1 MKRFFIATL
10 ALVAVV
16 GCSKDD
22 EGASILETSKKSVAI
37 KIQNALPAGRAV
49 TTPAPATGAACT
61 AAEDLVFG
69 FCNGAGLVLT
79 TLTLADATVVDGIYT
94 FHGIPQQVS
103 EVFAIANGAAASK
116 ITKSNCPATL
126 DAAHQLWR
134 AQTPDVEWSEIV
146 VFGHSVAKHQKD
158 ESGEEVFCE
167 VDGHKYPLFEASLTV
182 VPNHARLEVGQV
194 KCTDL
199 GTKYSKVTLN
209 SMVFADNLTQSFG
222 ESGVALTPEANVATA
237 GEGKVWSWNV
247 SKPAT
252 SDIHRPDL
260 DLHVT
265 VEGKDWTV
273 PAGTENRMVRVVDY
287 KAPANYANAAT
298 NVNEAG
304 NLKLFL
310 PGEIYTM
317 NLDFSES
324 NIHTDSDNLCVN
336 VNVTIA
342 NWVIVPVTPVF
353 Q

>member
-1 MKRFFIATL
+1 MKRFFIAAL

-37 KIQNALPAGRAV
+37 KIQNALPAGRGV

-61 AAEDLVFG
+61 KAEDLVFG
-69 FCNGAGLVLT
+69 FVDGAGQVLT
-79 TLTLADATVVDGIYT
+79 ALTVADATVVDGIYT

-116 ITKSNCPATL
+116 ITKSNCPTTL
-126 DAAHQLWR
+126 AAAHDMWR
-134 AQTPDVEWSEIV
+134 AQTVDVEWNEII
-146 VFGHSVAKHQKD
+146 VFGHSPAKHKKD
-158 ESGEEVFCE
+158 ANDEEMFCE

-182 VPNHARLEVGQV
+182 VPNHARLEIGQV

-199 GTKYSKVTLN
+199 GTKYSEITLN
-209 SMVFADNLTQSFG
+209 SMVLATNLTQSFG
-222 ESGVALTPEANVATA
+222 QSGIVLTPEANAAVA
-237 GEGKVWSWNV
+237 GGGKVWSWNL
-247 SKPAT
+247 SKPA
-252 SDIHRPDL
+252 SDNIYRPDL

-265 VEGKDWTV
+265 VKGKDWTV

-287 KAPANYANAAT
+287 KAPANYANT
-298 NVNEAG
+298 DNVLNG
-304 NLKLFL
+304 NLRYFV

-324 NIHTDSDNLCVN
+324 NIHTESDNLCVN

-342 NWVIVPVTPVF
+342 NWIIVPVTPVF